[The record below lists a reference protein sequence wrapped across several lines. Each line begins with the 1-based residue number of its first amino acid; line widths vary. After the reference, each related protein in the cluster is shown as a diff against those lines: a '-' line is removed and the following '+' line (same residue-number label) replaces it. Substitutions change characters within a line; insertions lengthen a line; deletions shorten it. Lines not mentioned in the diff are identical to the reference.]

1 MSILDVWTILIW
13 VTVSPLTTW
22 SLQSFPNLYTL
33 FFQGLDIAEEDDL
46 PVDMEDLKRKI
57 SEVFLTRTRDEWATV
72 FEARKLIH
80 YAMRRWAVLFHP

>member
-1 MSILDVWTILIW
+1 MH
-13 VTVSPLTTW
+13 
-22 SLQSFPNLYTL
+22 
-33 FFQGLDIAEEDDL
+33 FFQGLGIAEEDDL